1 MGSLTFVESVNVVS
15 SRISSVLL
23 LSGQVVIGA
32 EVTNGDDCSS
42 RQEIIMAMSTRTNS
56 GE

>member
-1 MGSLTFVESVNVVS
+1 MGSFAFVESVNVVP
-15 SRISSVLL
+15 SRINSVLP

-32 EVTNGDDCSS
+32 EETNGDGCSC